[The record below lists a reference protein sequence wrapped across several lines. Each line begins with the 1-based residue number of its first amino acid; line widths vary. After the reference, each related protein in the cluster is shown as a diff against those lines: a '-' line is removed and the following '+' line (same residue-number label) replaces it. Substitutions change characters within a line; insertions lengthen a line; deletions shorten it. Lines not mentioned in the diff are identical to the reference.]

1 MNHNLHNINIISIWT
16 EDNIF
21 NIKCYERD
29 LQFKQQ
35 KSDIVF
41 LSNLK
46 S

>member
-1 MNHNLHNINIISIWT
+1 MNHNLHNINIISVWA

-21 NIKCYERD
+21 NIKCNEID

-41 LSNLK
+41 LSK